1 MSRKNPQY
9 CELTAQYWGWK
20 NLQAD
25 YVGLCHYR
33 RLFYFGDQTFKLD
46 LRNQIVGEVMT
57 PYTLQK
63 YGLNDE
69 AAMRRIIEEAD
80 VIVGNDENVAVLA
93 TPYGPQPTAM
103 RHWTAH
109 NRALI
114 ITDHLNEK
122 PSIRKEK

>member
-1 MSRKNPQY
+1 MLV
-9 CELTAQYWGWK
+9 CVTTAVCSI
-20 NLQAD
+20 L
-25 YVGLCHYR
+25 
-33 RLFYFGDQTFKLD
+33 GDQTFKLD

-103 RHWTAH
+103 CHWTAH
-109 NRALI
+109 RPGA
-114 ITDHLNEK
+114 DHDRS
-122 PSIRKEK
+122 PQ